1 MSDRAIALDRVR
13 REFADGPGSRVL
25 GASLDYGDR
34 GVARVRLP
42 FRDVWIDERGDVA
55 SGIIALLAETA
66 ARLAALSL
74 SPHARVRLLDIKLNH
89 FGCENAS
96 MLAIGEVV
104 LREATLAICRIEVL
118 QKQDRTVALGLA
130 TYSLS
135 EL

>member
-1 MSDRAIALDRVR
+1 MSDRAIGLERVR
-13 REFADGPGSRVL
+13 REFSNGPGGRVL

-42 FRDVWIDERGDVA
+42 FRETWLDERGEIGTGV
-55 SGIIALLAETA
+55 IALLAETA
-66 ARLAALSL
+66 SRLAALSL
-74 SPHARVRLLDIKLNH
+74 SPQARVRLLDIKLNH
-89 FGCENAS
+89 FGCENAG

-104 LREATLAICRIEVL
+104 LREPALAICRIEVL

-135 EL
+135 DT